1 MSRID
6 FYHLT
11 RTTLEEVLPKLL
23 TKAYTQG
30 KRVLLKTGTEKVE
43 ALNTFLWTYDE
54 ESFLPH
60 GSRKDGF
67 ADEQPIWITDEDNN
81 ANKAQFLF
89 LTNGTETKNAESYE
103 RIFNIFDGKN
113 TEAVEQARRLWK
125 EYKTADYE
133 MHYWQQSERGGWEEK
148 VTATDKSK

>member
-11 RTTLEEVLPKLL
+11 RTSLEEVLPKLL
-23 TKAYTQG
+23 NKAYAGG
-30 KRVLLKTGTEKVE
+30 KRVLLKTNAEKVE
-43 ALNTFLWTYDE
+43 PLNAFLWTYDD

-89 LTNGTETKNAESYE
+89 LTYGAETKNAESYE
-103 RIFNIFDGKN
+103 RVFNIFDGKN
-113 TEAVEQARRLWK
+113 EELLQQARHLWQ
-125 EYKTADYE
+125 EYKTAGFE

-148 VTATDKSK
+148 SGTNEADK